1 MRVRTEGEKLHYQ
14 CHRTISFWCL
24 AIRVNQ
30 LRAIVGNK
38 KSLELPRQAFQT
50 MNGRV
55 SAPRDLLLPL

>member
-30 LRAIVGNK
+30 LRAIV
-38 KSLELPRQAFQT
+38 ELKGIEKVLSFQ
-50 MNGRV
+50 GKRF
-55 SAPRDLLLPL
+55 S